1 MWKTLHSG
9 IGIIIIVSVF
19 LLSCTTYAVYSKN
32 FLAGKDYFNA
42 GRYDEARKFFDDAAK
57 VESDAAVLTYLA
69 ATAYKKGQFEDAAAL
84 IGRAE
89 KSSPDRL
96 TYLRMYG
103 YKALIFLQVD
113 NTLGMKALDD
123 YIKRYGFDYP
133 LDSLEEIKA
142 MKQSGVIDKERLE
155 FLIDEEVEWYE
166 KEMEL
171 YIYNNVGFYAREKS
185 EAF

>member
-32 FLAGKDYFNA
+32 FLAGKNDFNA
-42 GRYDEARKFFDDAAK
+42 GRYDEARKFFEDAAK

-69 ATAYKKGQFEDAAAL
+69 ATAYKKGQFADAAAL

-89 KSSPDRL
+89 NSSPDTL

-103 YKALIFLQVD
+103 YKALILLQVD
-113 NTLGMKALDD
+113 NALGMKALDD

-133 LDSLEEIKA
+133 LDSIKEIRA
-142 MKQSGVIDKERLE
+142 MRQSGIIDKKRLE
-155 FLIDEEVEWYE
+155 FLIDEQVEWYE

-185 EAF
+185 EVF